1 MQLGEERL
9 CFDRP
14 IDKVGRSD
22 RVGAHGLQARGP
34 LGDENELGVLGLMS
48 QPKLEIADSVEVAEV
63 DADDRVLARRL
74 RLRDPVGRNRSDL
87 EDAFKLPAQ
96 ARGVCRRVTDYGK
109 LVHCRSTRIRAVVRS
124 ALSAWPEIA
133 RRGRVAWPCRPA
145 AAPPAGR
152 ALQSSILDYA

>member
-1 MQLGEERL
+1 PLLRSA
-9 CFDRP
+9 DRQ
-14 IDKVGRSD
+14 GRSL
-22 RVGAHGLQARGP
+22 RSRWRAGLQARGAP
-34 LGDENELGVLGLMS
+34 VMKTSLASLGLCR
-48 QPKLEIADSVEVAEV
+48 PKLEIADSVEVAEV

-74 RLRDPVGRNRSDL
+74 RLRDPAGRNRSDL
-87 EDAFKLPAQ
+87 KDAFKLPAQ
-96 ARGVCRRVTDYGK
+96 AGGVCRRVTDYGK

-152 ALQSSILDYA
+152 ALQSSILDYAGQSLPSD